1 MTCVLGIDIGGTKT
15 LVALVQGSAVVEERE
30 VPTPRALSAD
40 RWCDAVS
47 QLAGGWQGRF
57 DCVGAAVTGVISK
70 GRWSALNAAILP
82 VPSGYPLSAELQK
95 RFGKPAACFNDAH
108 AAAWGE
114 HRFGAGKGNDLFFLT
129 VSSGIGG
136 GAVIGGKLL
145 EGRGGMAASA
155 GLQRMGISGED
166 GPAEDQAAGLWMARA
181 AEQAGHGGDAVSV
194 FAAAANGEDWAAK
207 ILAQSADAVANLVLN
222 IQLMFDPP
230 CIIIGGGVGLAPGY
244 LDLVN
249 LRLANVPPAQKP
261 ALRPAALGKHAGVI
275 GAADLA
281 QKNVNP
287 Q

>member
-1 MTCVLGIDIGGTKT
+1 MTCVLAIDIGGTKT
-15 LVALVQGSAVVEERE
+15 LAALVDGPSVIDARE
-30 VPTPRALSAD
+30 ASTPRDLSAG
-40 RWCDAVS
+40 RWCDAVAE
-47 QLAGGWQGRF
+47 LAAGWQGRY
-57 DCVGAAVTGVISK
+57 DCVGAAVTGVISN

-82 VPSGYPLSAELQK
+82 VPSGYPLAAELQE

-114 HRFGAGKGNDLFFLT
+114 HRFGAGKGDDLFFLT

-136 GAVIGGKLL
+136 GAVIDGKLF

-155 GLQRMGISGED
+155 GLLRTGISGES
-166 GPAEDQAAGLWMARA
+166 GPVEDRAAGLWMARA
-181 AEQAGHGGDAVSV
+181 AERAGHGGGAVSV
-194 FAAAANGEDWAAK
+194 FAAAARGENWAVR
-207 ILAQSADAVANLVLN
+207 ILDQSADAVASLVLN

-230 CIIIGGGVGLAPGY
+230 CIIVGGGVGLAPGY

-261 ALRPAALGKHAGVI
+261 GLRSAALGKHAGVI

-281 QKNVNP
+281 LRKINP